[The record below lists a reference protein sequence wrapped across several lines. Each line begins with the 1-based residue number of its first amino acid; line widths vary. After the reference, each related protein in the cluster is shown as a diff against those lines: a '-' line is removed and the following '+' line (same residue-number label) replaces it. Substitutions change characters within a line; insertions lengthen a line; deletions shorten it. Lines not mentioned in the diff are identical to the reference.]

1 MITIS
6 LIAVALFLGY
16 VLTAACMLVAT
27 FGLTSASPAFVVQHD
42 RMTNPYKLVQTLA
55 WVVSV
60 TLGAFVA
67 CAVAQTS
74 YPVIVAALFAVGVT
88 LLLWLNAWE
97 ARQRGMAH
105 QILMSLGSFA
115 GAAAGYGLT
124 SHFFK
129 LPPAF

>member
-1 MITIS
+1 MITIT

-16 VLTAACMLVAT
+16 VLTAVCMLVAT
-27 FGLTSASPAFVVQHD
+27 FGLTSAAPAFVLQD
-42 RMTNPYKLVQTLA
+42 YRITTAYKLMQTLS

-67 CAVAQTS
+67 CAVAQAS
-74 YPVIVAALFAVGVT
+74 YPLIVAALFAVCVT

-97 ARQRGMAH
+97 ARQRGMAY
-105 QILMSLGSFA
+105 QILMSLGSIA